1 MKCKITFQWC
11 ITLKNFFLWSLFPHP
26 LTLFFSHSM
35 LLSLCVPYFWCFV
48 ICVPMT
54 IFSTFPLCLN
64 QVYGNISNYLLFPH
78 VLYCYTLTLYIW
90 WLLSNNIW
98 KYLSSILKPK
108 QVFCVW
114 SFWKLSTQ
122 RVMKVG
128 KNMYHIQCKMCV
140 CYRLDLINPC
150 CIFLPFLGRRR
161 REAF

>member
-64 QVYGNISNYLLFPH
+64 QVYGNILIICFFLMFYIVTPWPFIYDDSYPIIFGNIYLLYWNQNKFFVSGLFESS
-78 VLYCYTLTLYIW
+78 VLKGL
-90 WLLSNNIW
+90 
-98 KYLSSILKPK
+98 
-108 QVFCVW
+108 
-114 SFWKLSTQ
+114 WKLEKICTTSS
-122 RVMKVG
+122 VK
-128 KNMYHIQCKMCV
+128 CV
-140 CYRLDLINPC
+140 CVIDLI
-150 CIFLPFLGRRR
+150 L
-161 REAF
+161 